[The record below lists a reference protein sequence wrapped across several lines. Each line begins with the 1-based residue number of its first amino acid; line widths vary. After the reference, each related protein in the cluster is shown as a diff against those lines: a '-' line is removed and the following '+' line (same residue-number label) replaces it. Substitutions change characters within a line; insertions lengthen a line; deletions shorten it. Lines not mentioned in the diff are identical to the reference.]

1 MNGNSF
7 VNARDWKDLSR
18 QIPRLLTDSPLDE
31 MVQIFHES
39 EKKQT
44 PPRNDIRRIIYKHVA
59 DVPRLL
65 DTTQPLLISN
75 LRVNAPEFVPKPR
88 LPEAPVEEE
97 AEPEEEIEEP
107 EEEDSEIIH
116 ATTIAETIAIAA
128 LPDTNVPPSKE
139 QIHAA
144 VVFQTY
150 YRKILRLKRE
160 ATKEKPLDSY
170 RKICFE
176 DCLKKSANI
185 EWPSKS
191 FYRFLFLGP
200 LPHAL
205 TCLAA
210 AETWVYDNKK
220 RNKDRFRKARHEE
233 LEDVRK
239 RLTEQK

>member
-1 MNGNSF
+1 
-7 VNARDWKDLSR
+7 VNAWDWKDLSK
-18 QIPRLLTDSPLDE
+18 QIPRLLKDSPLDE

-39 EKKQT
+39 EKKK
-44 PPRNDIRRIIYKHVA
+44 PPLNGIRRIIYKSVA

-65 DTTQPLLISN
+65 DITQPLLISN
-75 LRVNAPEFVPKPR
+75 LRVDAPEFVPKPR

-97 AEPEEEIEEP
+97 AELEEEIEEP
-107 EEEDSEIIH
+107 EEDSEIIH
-116 ATTIAETIAIAA
+116 ATTIAETITIAA

-160 ATKEKPLDSY
+160 ATKEKPLDSC
-170 RKICFE
+170 RKTCFE
-176 DCLKKSANI
+176 DCLKESAHL

-205 TCLAA
+205 TCLAT

-220 RNKDRFRKARHEE
+220 RNKDRFKKAKHEE